1 MKVTDFQGP
10 ENPPGEEKADPK
22 GRGAETP
29 LVIVTGPTAS
39 GKSGLALALA
49 EQAAGTV
56 INADSMQVYRDLRV
70 LTARPD
76 AAEEARVPH
85 RLFGVLGAEERCSVG
100 RWLDMAVAEVDAARN
115 AGRLPIMVGGTGMYL
130 KALTQGL
137 APVPEVADD
146 VTASSTAL
154 YDELGGEAFRDRLA
168 VLDAGAARSLPPG
181 DRQRLIR
188 AHAVATATGRAL
200 ADWQADHPAEPPVRG
215 PVVWILIQPPRAD
228 LYAACDGRFGA
239 MLEAG
244 AMDEVRDLLA
254 RDLDPGLPAMR
265 AVGVP
270 ELRAYLQGEMDLD
283 QAADKARQATRNY
296 AKRQYTWFRHQMMPD
311 LVLDRGGAGM
321 LDEVL
326 EKGTIPGLVRIR

>member
-1 MKVTDFQGP
+1 MTDFQGR
-10 ENPPGEEKADPK
+10 ENPLGEEKPETDHEAADL
-22 GRGAETP
+22 P

-49 EQAAGTV
+49 ECSRGTL

-76 AAEEARVPH
+76 AAEEARAPH

-100 RWLDMAVAEVDAARN
+100 RWLDLAVAEVAAAR
-115 AGRLPIMVGGTGMYL
+115 AGGRLPILVGGTGMYL

-137 APVPEVADD
+137 APVPEVAED
-146 VTASSTAL
+146 VTAASTAL
-154 YDELGGEAFRDRLA
+154 YDDLGGVAFRDRLA
-168 VLDAGAARSLPPG
+168 ALDAEAARSLPPG

-188 AHAVATATGRAL
+188 AHAVATATGRPL

-244 AMDEVRDLLA
+244 ALDEVRALLA

-270 ELRAYLQGEMDLD
+270 ELRAYLQGEMDLE

-296 AKRQYTWFRHQMMPD
+296 AKRQYTWFRHQMTPD
-311 LVLDRGGAGM
+311 LVLERGGAGM
-321 LDEVL
+321 VDEVL